1 MIVSAVSSTTTRP
14 AIGNY
19 LRRRLYPLTL
29 ADLDDLVEE
38 TLLVVW
44 RRIDSVPEE
53 AELPWMIGVARNV
66 LRNARRSQY
75 RRTNFESTLPAAPD
89 DPSAED
95 LVIADASVRDALISL
110 NDDDREVLMLNAW
123 DGLDT
128 HALGVALS
136 ITTNAAAVRLS
147 RAQARFRERF
157 AAAQVILK
165 VSSRV
170 ATRTRYAGGGAFMSD
185 FEERLRAADP
195 AAASSYE
202 HPDTNAMISRI
213 MARAPR
219 ARRHVLRSF
228 QFGWPDPSPSP
239 RPWPSAAS
247 PRSTVPRQASRSS
260 PWPRRTAPVRRVPP
274 TAPPRSCPEAA

>member
-1 MIVSAVSSTTTRP
+1 MGSPEDDRFRRLAREHSP

-44 RRIDSVPEE
+44 RRIDSVPDE

-75 RRTNFESTLPAAPD
+75 RRSNFESTLPRAPD

-95 LVIADASVRDALISL
+95 LVVADASVRDALLAL

-136 ITTNAAAVRLS
+136 ITTNAAAVRLT

-157 AAAQVILK
+157 ASAQVI
-165 VSSRV
+165 
-170 ATRTRYAGGGAFMSD
+170 
-185 FEERLRAADP
+185 
-195 AAASSYE
+195 
-202 HPDTNAMISRI
+202 
-213 MARAPR
+213 
-219 ARRHVLRSF
+219 
-228 QFGWPDPSPSP
+228 
-239 RPWPSAAS
+239 
-247 PRSTVPRQASRSS
+247 
-260 PWPRRTAPVRRVPP
+260 
-274 TAPPRSCPEAA
+274 

>member
-1 MIVSAVSSTTTRP
+1 MGSPQDDRFRRLVHEHST

-75 RRTNFESTLPAAPD
+75 RRSSFESTLPRASD
-89 DPSAED
+89 GPSAED
-95 LVIADASVRDALISL
+95 LVIADVSVRDALVSL

-136 ITTNAAAVRLS
+136 ITTNAAAVRLT

-157 AAAQVILK
+157 TAAQVI
-165 VSSRV
+165 
-170 ATRTRYAGGGAFMSD
+170 
-185 FEERLRAADP
+185 
-195 AAASSYE
+195 
-202 HPDTNAMISRI
+202 
-213 MARAPR
+213 
-219 ARRHVLRSF
+219 
-228 QFGWPDPSPSP
+228 
-239 RPWPSAAS
+239 
-247 PRSTVPRQASRSS
+247 
-260 PWPRRTAPVRRVPP
+260 
-274 TAPPRSCPEAA
+274 

>member
-1 MIVSAVSSTTTRP
+1 MGSPQDDRFRRLVHEHNT

-19 LRRRLYPLTL
+19 IRRRLYPLTL

-44 RRIDSVPEE
+44 RRIDSVPDE

-75 RRTNFESTLPAAPD
+75 RRTSFESTLPPAPD

-95 LVIADASVRDALISL
+95 LVIADVSVRDALASL
-110 NDDDREVLMLNAW
+110 NDDEREVLMLNAW

-136 ITTNAAAVRLS
+136 ITTNAAAVRLT

-157 AAAQVILK
+157 AAAQVI
-165 VSSRV
+165 
-170 ATRTRYAGGGAFMSD
+170 
-185 FEERLRAADP
+185 
-195 AAASSYE
+195 
-202 HPDTNAMISRI
+202 
-213 MARAPR
+213 
-219 ARRHVLRSF
+219 
-228 QFGWPDPSPSP
+228 
-239 RPWPSAAS
+239 
-247 PRSTVPRQASRSS
+247 
-260 PWPRRTAPVRRVPP
+260 
-274 TAPPRSCPEAA
+274 